1 MATTFKRLSNGLPL
15 ITVPM
20 VGTATAA
27 VHVLVRV
34 GSRLETPAE
43 SGLSHF
49 LEHMLFKGTD
59 RRPDARTLTQTL
71 DGVGAE
77 FNAYTTKEFTGY
89 YIKAAAEHLPLAL
102 DVLSDMLW
110 HSRFDASELER
121 EKKVIVEEINMYEDN
136 PLMHIGDLLEG
147 GVFRGS
153 TLGTLI
159 SGTRESVLALKR
171 AQLMHFWESYYH
183 PANML
188 LVVAGKV
195 SAPAERALKKWFG
208 AKRPTG
214 RAGKFKPFVPKPK
227 QPHVALHFKETEQV
241 QLALGFPGYGYTHK
255 RLLPL
260 ELLSTILGGNM
271 SSRLFVR
278 LREKEG
284 LCYSVRAG
292 VDCYQ
297 GTGLFVVQAGLDR
310 ARLPLAIRLIREE
323 LARVAAEGV
332 GKDELSRAKEYS
344 RGRFTLA
351 LEDAAAQADWA
362 AKRLFLEQSRETPEQ
377 HLRRLAKVSSSQL
390 TAAAREVLNLTHAT
404 LALIGPFRN
413 QTEWRKLLSSRP

>member
-1 MATTFKRLSNGLPL
+1 MAKPAYSKLKNGLPL

-20 VGTATAA
+20 VGTETAA

-34 GSRLETPAE
+34 GSRLETKAE

-49 LEHMLFKGTD
+49 LEHMVFKGTE
-59 RRPDARTLTQTL
+59 RRPDAKILTQIL

-89 YIKAAAEHLPLAL
+89 YVKAAAEHLPLAI

-110 HSRFDASELER
+110 HSTFDAGELER
-121 EKKVIVEEINMYEDN
+121 EKKVIVEEINMYQDN

-159 SGTRESVLALKR
+159 SGTRESVVALKR
-171 AQLMHFWESYYH
+171 TQLMNFWQSYYH
-183 PANML
+183 PSNML
-188 LVVAGKV
+188 LVVAGKLGA
-195 SAPAERALKKWFG
+195 SAKQAV
-208 AKRPTG
+208 AKRFGETRPAG
-214 RAGKFKPFVPKPK
+214 RAGSFKRFVPTPRA
-227 QPHVALHFKETEQV
+227 PHVALHFKETEQV
-241 QLALGFPGYGYTHK
+241 QLALGFPAYGYGH
-255 RLLPL
+255 RHLMAL

-284 LCYSVRAG
+284 LCYSVRTG
-292 VDCYQ
+292 TDSYQ
-297 GTGLFVVQAGLDR
+297 GTGLFVVQAGLDQS
-310 ARLPLAIRLIREE
+310 RLPLAIRLIREE
-323 LARVAAEGV
+323 LSKVAAEGV
-332 GKDELSRAKEYS
+332 TPGELSRAKEYS

-362 AKRLFLEQSRETPEQ
+362 AKRLFLENSHETPAE
-377 HLRRLAKVSSSQL
+377 HLRRMAKVP
-390 TAAAREVLNLTHAT
+390 AAELKQVAKEVLNLKRST
-404 LALIGPFRN
+404 LALIGPFRSKAR
-413 QTEWRKLLSSRP
+413 WAKLLR

>member
-1 MATTFKRLSNGLPL
+1 MAKPTYSKLPNGLPL

-20 VGTATAA
+20 VGTETAA

-34 GSRLETPAE
+34 GSRLETAAE

-49 LEHMLFKGTD
+49 LEHMVFKGTE
-59 RRPDARTLTQTL
+59 RRPDARTLTQIL

-77 FNAYTTKEFTGY
+77 YNAYTTKEFTGY
-89 YIKAAAEHLPLAL
+89 YIKAAAEHLPLAV

-110 HSRFDASELER
+110 HSKFEAAELER
-121 EKKVIVEEINMYEDN
+121 EKKVIVEEINMYQDN

-159 SGTRESVLALKR
+159 SGTRESVVALQR
-171 AQLMHFWESYYH
+171 AQLLNFWQSYYH

-188 LVVAGKV
+188 LVVAGKL
-195 SAPAERALKKWFG
+195 SKSGLQSITKRFG
-208 AKRPTG
+208 EQRPGGRKGAFKR
-214 RAGKFKPFVPKPK
+214 FVPSPRA
-227 QPHVALHFKETEQV
+227 PYVTLHFKETEQV
-241 QLALGFPGYGYTHK
+241 QLALGFPGLGYGHK
-255 RLLPL
+255 RLLAL
-260 ELLSTILGGNM
+260 ELLSIVLGGNM

-310 ARLPLAIRLIREE
+310 GRLPLAIKLIREE
-323 LARVAAEGV
+323 LSKVVSGGVDEG
-332 GKDELSRAKEYS
+332 ELSRAKEYS

-351 LEDAAAQADWA
+351 LEDSAAQADWA
-362 AKRLFLEQSRETPEQ
+362 AKRLFLEGSRETPHE
-377 HLRRLAKVSSSQL
+377 HLKRMDKVKALELKQV
-390 TAAAREVLNLTHAT
+390 AQEVLNLKHST
-404 LALIGPFRN
+404 LALIGPFKKPEPW
-413 QTEWRKLLSSRP
+413 QKLLT

>member
-1 MATTFKRLSNGLPL
+1 
-15 ITVPM
+15 
-20 VGTATAA
+20 
-27 VHVLVRV
+27 
-34 GSRLETPAE
+34 
-43 SGLSHF
+43 
-49 LEHMLFKGTD
+49 MLFKGTD
-59 RRPDARTLTQTL
+59 RRPDARTLTQLL

-89 YIKAAAEHLPLAL
+89 YIKSAAEHLPLSL

-110 HSRFDASELER
+110 HSRFDAGELAR

-159 SGTRESVLALKR
+159 SGTRESVTALKR
-171 AQLMHFWESYYH
+171 PQLMHFWQSYYH

-195 SAPAERALKKWFG
+195 NSQAEHALKKWFG
-208 AKRPTG
+208 EKRKTG
-214 RAGKFKPFVPKPK
+214 SPGKFTPFVPRPT
-227 QPHVALHFKETEQV
+227 QPHVALHFKDTEQV
-241 QLALGFPGYGYTHK
+241 QLALGFPGYGYNHK
-255 RLLPL
+255 RLLAL
-260 ELLSTILGGNM
+260 ELLATVLGGNM

-297 GTGLFVVQAGLDR
+297 GTGLFAVQAGLDR
-310 ARLPLAIRLIREE
+310 SRLPLAIKLIREE
-323 LARVAAEGV
+323 LDKVVAEGV
-332 GKDELSRAKEYS
+332 GEDELSHAKEYS

-351 LEDAAAQADWA
+351 LEDSAAQADWA
-362 AKRLFLEQSRETPEQ
+362 AKRLFLEQSRETPEE
-377 HLRRLAKVSSSQL
+377 HLKRLTKVTLSQVQ
-390 TAAAREVLNLTHAT
+390 AAAREVLNLKRAT
-404 LALIGPFRN
+404 LALIGPFRK
-413 QTEWRKLLSSRP
+413 TAEWRQLLR